1 VDSERI
7 VFDCLIESMITIVSN
22 YLVASAVD
30 ERIDLLVET
39 LMRVCEK
46 RDLPLLSRLVHIRV
60 GSKVEKLV
68 MV

>member
-1 VDSERI
+1 
-7 VFDCLIESMITIVSN
+7 M
-22 YLVASAVD
+22 VD